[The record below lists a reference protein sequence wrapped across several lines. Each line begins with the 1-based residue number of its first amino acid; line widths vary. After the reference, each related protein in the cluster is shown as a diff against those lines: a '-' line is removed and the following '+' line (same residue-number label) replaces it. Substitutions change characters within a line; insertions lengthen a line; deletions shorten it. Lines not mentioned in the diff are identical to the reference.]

1 MSDAIT
7 WAALIA
13 AVSACMGLAKF
24 WLDRGAAEAKAEAAA
39 TTAAVAVARVELVGS
54 QLTEFK
60 IQVARDYATNKA
72 LHDAEGQMA
81 AAMNGIREEMRG
93 MNSRLDQFLQ
103 AMLAK

>member
-1 MSDAIT
+1 MSDAIP

-13 AVSACMGLAKF
+13 AVSACVGLAKF
-24 WLDRGAAEAKAEAAA
+24 WLDRGASEAKAETAA

-54 QLTEFK
+54 QLSDFK
-60 IQVARDYATNKA
+60 VQVARDYATTKA
-72 LHDAEGQMA
+72 LESAEGQMA
-81 AAMNGIREEMRG
+81 TAMNGVREEMRG